1 MPFKVPTPLSQAS
14 GEKRAAAGDASQQLA
29 KKPKSLP
36 PLSDLVAMDSAP
48 NKKPGVSRLPAVAP
62 LNLCIYK
69 ITEKAGDA
77 WSRFENASGAKLWQ
91 IHTVTTLVPH
101 VFSTSAGALLSLFVL
116 PCVVAV
122 ALGVSGRQPSS

>member
-1 MPFKVPTPLSQAS
+1 MPFKVPTPLSQVS

-48 NKKPGVSRLPAVAP
+48 KKPGASRLPAVAP

-77 WSRFENASGAKLWQ
+77 WSQFENVSGAKLWQ
-91 IHTVTTLVPH
+91 IQMEHGARPSCLFNIRGSSPLFSFCH
-101 VFSTSAGALLSLFVL
+101 VW
-116 PCVVAV
+116 
-122 ALGVSGRQPSS
+122 